1 MRQRLIKLNSWR
13 LIPRPELAVFLTV
26 IVMLLGSACT
36 LPAAP
41 EPENQPPVI
50 HVVAAES
57 EVLGL
62 AECQVSCEATDADGD
77 DLSYSW
83 SAPDGGVLK
92 GEGHSV
98 IWSAPDVAGDYT
110 MRVVVADGDG
120 AEASDSLTITVRSGP
135 NQLPAIISLVV
146 TLPDQS
152 SVTMGEAVKPTTIA
166 RWDTA
171 EVQCN
176 AEDPDGDELS
186 FNWSTTGGKVH
197 GEGDRIGWIA
207 PGQAG
212 NYTITVTVSDGRGGE
227 AQGSVDF
234 EVLCCGR

>member
-1 MRQRLIKLNSWR
+1 MRQRLIRLNSWR
-13 LIPRPELAVFLTV
+13 LIPRPELAVLLTV
-26 IVMLLGSACT
+26 IVTLLGSACT
-36 LPAAP
+36 LPPAP

-50 HVVAAES
+50 HVVAAQS

-110 MRVVVADGDG
+110 MRVVVTDGNG
-120 AEASDSLTITVRSGP
+120 GEASDSLTITVRSGP
-135 NQLPAIISLVV
+135 NQLPAITSLVV

-152 SVTMGEAVKPTTIA
+152 SITVGQGDEQITVGLLN
-166 RWDTA
+166 TA

-176 AEDPDGDELS
+176 ADDPDGDRLS
-186 FNWSTTGGKVH
+186 FMWWTTGGKIM
-197 GEGDRIGWIA
+197 GEGHRVGWIA
-207 PGQAG
+207 PGQPE
-212 NYTITVTVSDGRGGE
+212 NYTLTVTVSDGRGGE
-227 AQGSVDF
+227 AEASVYF
-234 EVLCCGR
+234 EVPCCGR